1 MPREIPKEVS
11 EESFSTWRAF
21 EHVEAMAL
29 EPHYVGSRAHSS
41 VRNYIVSSLQKS
53 GLLVQTQQGSS
64 LSKFGVITAPENILA
79 RMEGTGD
86 GKALLLMSH
95 YDSAVHSSPG
105 ASDAASGVASILEG
119 IRAFIA
125 SGEAPLNDIIILFTD
140 AEELGLN
147 GAALF
152 VEEHPWAE
160 QVGLALNFEA
170 RGSGGPSFM
179 LLETN
184 GGNKR
189 LIEHFV
195 EANPEFPVT
204 NSLAYSIY
212 KMLPNDTDLTVL
224 REEGNIPGFN
234 FAFIDDHFDYHTAN
248 DTPENLDINTL
259 AHQGSY
265 LMPLL
270 EYFAN
275 VPLEDLQPEADLI
288 YFVLPVIGMVSYPF
302 SWILPLLF
310 FSLFIFAGLILFG
323 LKKERLEIRGI
334 LTGFFPLFLSLL
346 SAGMFTYLLWEI
358 CLLIYPQYLEMEHG
372 FTYNGYY
379 YIAAAIL
386 FSLSLFFLIYSR
398 FNTKINCSNF
408 YVPALFVWLLL
419 SAVTAFYL
427 EGAAYFIIPLFFG
440 LLQLLYLLIKKNP
453 NPVIPALLNLPAIF
467 IIEPLLI
474 SFPVALGLNILFLTS
489 VLTVLLSVL
498 LLPVIF
504 LFPKK
509 SIIGLF
515 FFFAFLCSVALAHL
529 NSDFTTE
536 RPRPNSLVYIYDAD
550 NGAATW
556 NSYDKFT
563 DSWTA
568 PYFSGDSTINTELT
582 TFSSK
587 YNSRFTRIAKAPLID
602 IEPPVILI
610 EKNKNRNGKTQVEM
624 KIAFSRNIARVDFFA
639 EGDFD
644 PEYFEV
650 NGEVA
655 NYLIEDRKEKET
667 TRLLTYYAANQ
678 DTLRLKFSFSS
689 GNISPLEY
697 YGTSYDL
704 LKNERLNVP
713 ARPPGMMPRPFVIND
728 AVILKKTIDL

>member
-1 MPREIPKEVS
+1 EVS

-21 EHVEAMAL
+21 EHVEAMAR

-53 GLLVQTQQGSS
+53 GLLVQTQQGSF
-64 LSKFGVITAPENILA
+64 LNKFGVITAPENILT
-79 RMEGTGD
+79 RIEGSGD

-105 ASDAASGVASILEG
+105 ASDAASGVATILEG

-125 SGEAPLNDIIILFTD
+125 SGEVPINDVIILFTD

-160 QVGLALNFEA
+160 EVGLALNFEA

-184 GGNKR
+184 GGNKK

-224 REEGNIPGFN
+224 REKGNIPGFN

-275 VPLEDLQPEADLI
+275 VPLEDLQPEVDLI

-302 SWILPLLF
+302 SWILPMLF
-310 FSLFIFAGLILFG
+310 FSLFIFAGLILYG
-323 LKKERLEIRGI
+323 LKKERLELRSI
-334 LTGFFPLFLSLL
+334 LIGFFPLFLSLL
-346 SAGMFTYLLWEI
+346 SAGIITYFLWEI
-358 CLLIYPQYLEMEHG
+358 CLLVYPQYLEMEHG

-386 FSLSLFFLIYSR
+386 FSLSLLFFIYSR
-398 FNTKINCSNF
+398 FHTKENCGNF
-408 YVPALFVWLLL
+408 YIAALFVWLLL
-419 SAVTAFYL
+419 SAAVSFYL
-427 EGAAYFIIPLFFG
+427 KGAAYFVVPLFFG
-440 LLQLLYLLIKKNP
+440 LLQLLYLLIRKTP

-467 IIEPLLI
+467 IIQPLLI
-474 SFPVALGLNILFLTS
+474 SFPVALGLEILFVTS

-498 LLPVIF
+498 LLPVIGF
-504 LFPKK
+504 FRKK
-509 SIIGLF
+509 GIISLF
-515 FFFAFLCSVALAHL
+515 FFFVFLCSVALAHL
-529 NSDFTTE
+529 NSEFSLE
-536 RPRPNSLVYIYDAD
+536 HPRPNSLVYIYDSD
-550 NGAATW
+550 SGSATW
-556 NSYDKFT
+556 NTYDEFT

-568 PYFSGDSTINTELT
+568 PYFSGESMEKMEPT

-587 YNSRFTRIAKAPLID
+587 YNSRFTRIARAPAID

-610 EKNKNRNGKTQVEM
+610 EKDRDTVGKTQVEM
-624 KIAFSRNIARVDFFA
+624 KIAFSRKIARVDLFA

-644 PEYFEV
+644 PGYFEV

-655 NYLIEDRKEKET
+655 GYLNEANKDKEAN
-667 TRLLTYYAANQ
+667 RLLTYYAANQ

-689 GNISPLEY
+689 GTMPQLNY

-704 LKNERLNVP
+704 LKNDRLNVP

-728 AVILKKTIDL
+728 AVILKKTIDI